1 MGETGDGRDQG
12 DRRGL
17 SAFLG
22 RSGIVH
28 QGEKIAVQ
36 GLGKLLT
43 AAALILQCQAIA
55 AADTHSAPPS
65 ASGLDANGHLLSL
78 LPASGPFVFARLRD
92 GVQFRANGIVKNI
105 VFYGPA
111 TVRVNANEGRNYWTA
126 PSLVV
131 QSRPSDIPFSL
142 AETPASLVIS
152 SARLTIEI
160 DKRTG
165 ALRFLDAHGKLYT
178 EERQDA
184 PETVKPVTISG
195 ARSYEVSNTFTLRPD
210 EALYGFGFTAD
221 DHSNRRGSDLLLV
234 QTNVGIIIPVMM
246 SSRRY
251 GVMWDTYSQMR
262 FKDDA
267 NGASLWAESAPGG
280 VDYYFM
286 AGDTPDD
293 VVGAY
298 RALTGA
304 APMYPKQAFGL
315 FMSKERY
322 KTQDQL
328 LEVARTFRREHFPLD
343 YIVQDWQYWG
353 SDKDGSWSG
362 MTWDPTR
369 YPDPVGMART
379 LHDMHLKLMVSI
391 WPSVGNDT
399 ALAHE
404 LDEHGLR
411 FAPLHWISKH
421 ARVYDAYSPLGRQI
435 YFKYIKSGLLDKGVD
450 ALWMDGTEVEV
461 SSAMWNAADNIRDT
475 KALGSNALG
484 DFTRYLSPYSL
495 LTTQGTY
502 DGERATSN
510 KRAFTLTRSAWAGAQ
525 RTAAASWSGD
535 IFASWKTLQ
544 QQIAGGVDVTVT
556 GNPYWTQDTGGFFV
570 SAFPGGEK
578 NPAWRELYARWLQ
591 FSAFNPIMRIHGTD
605 VEREPYLF
613 KTLDPQV
620 YDSLLKSVNLRYR
633 LLPYIY
639 SLSWQVTSA
648 GYTLMRPL
656 MMDFPDDRA
665 TDTIDDAFMFGPS
678 FLVHPVTRAMYH
690 VEPAPPVTVATDYL
704 QTPDGHPGLAG
715 QYFEG
720 ENFETPKSEFVDAKI
735 DHTWPDPPLA
745 DIPAGL
751 SGLDHFSVRWKGTLT
766 APEDGDYE
774 LGLDGDDGYRLLI
787 DGKPVIDNWSK
798 GAARYRSTIQTFHK
812 GQKVPLEIDY
822 FQGDG
827 NRSLRFAWRLPSE
840 RAALRRADPKLDL
853 AVQTYL
859 PKGADWFDFWTNQRF
874 KGGQRVTR
882 QVPLDILPLYVRAG
896 SIVPMGPL
904 VQYATQSPQAPYQI
918 RIYPGA
924 DARFTLYE
932 DDNETYDYEKGRFA
946 TYDLVWND
954 RARTLTI
961 GARKGTFPGLVR
973 QRRLDL
979 VLMNRTASTQKARSV
994 TYRGSRTVV
1003 SFAR

>member
-1 MGETGDGRDQG
+1 MYLRTQQGERPVVRPGIA
-12 DRRGL
+12 L
-17 SAFLG
+17 SAFILG
-22 RSGIVH
+22 FASVPLAA
-28 QGEKIAVQ
+28 KPP
-36 GLGKLLT
+36 L
-43 AAALILQCQAIA
+43 AAAS
-55 AADTHSAPPS
+55 TS
-65 ASGLDANGHLLSL
+65 ASGLDANGHPMSL
-78 LPASGPFVFARLRD
+78 LPGDPEFRFIRLQD
-92 GVQFRANGIVKNI
+92 GVQFRHKGITKTI
-105 VFYGPA
+105 LFYGPR
-111 TVRVNANEGRNYWTA
+111 TVRVNTNLGENYWTA
-126 PSLVV
+126 RSLVV
-131 QSRPSDIPFSL
+131 TAKPGSAPFSIS
-142 AETPASLVIS
+142 ETPTALVI
-152 SARLTIEI
+152 ATQKLQIRI
-160 DKRTG
+160 DKQTG
-165 ALRFLDAHGKLYT
+165 ALRFSDTGGKLFT
-178 EERQDA
+178 EELPDE
-184 PETVKPVTISG
+184 PETLKRVTISG
-195 ARSYEVSNTFTLRPD
+195 APSYEALNTLKLQPD
-210 EALYGFGFTAD
+210 EAIYGFGFTAD
-221 DHSNRRGSDLLLV
+221 DHSNRRGTDLLLV

-293 VVGAY
+293 VVRAY
-298 RALTGA
+298 RDLTGA

-322 KTQDQL
+322 QTQDRL
-328 LEVARTFRREHFPLD
+328 LEVARTFRKEGFPLD

-362 MTWDPTR
+362 MTWDPVR
-369 YPDPVGMART
+369 YPDPKGMVQA

-404 LDEHGLR
+404 LDAHGLR

-421 ARVYDAYSPLGRQI
+421 ARVYDAYSPLGRRI

-484 DFTRYLSPYSL
+484 DFTRYLNPYSL

-510 KRAFTLTRSAWAGAQ
+510 KRVFTLTRSAWAGAQ

-535 IFASWKTLQ
+535 IFASWKTFK

-570 SAFPGGEK
+570 SEFPGGEQ
-578 NPAWRELYARWLQ
+578 NPAWRELFARWLQ
-591 FSAFNPIMRIHGTD
+591 YAAFNPLMRIHGTD
-605 VEREPYLF
+605 VEREPYRF

-620 YDSLLKSVNLRYR
+620 YASLLDSARLRYR
-633 LLPYIY
+633 LLPYTY
-639 SLSWQVTSA
+639 SLSWKVTSA

-665 TDTIDDAFMFGPS
+665 TDAIDDTFMFGPS

-690 VEPAPPVTVATDYL
+690 ILPPPPATVPTEYL
-704 QTPDGHPGLAG
+704 HTPDGKPGLAG

-720 ENFETPKSEFVDAKI
+720 INFQTPKGEFVDAKI

-745 DIPAGL
+745 DIPGGL
-751 SGLDHFSVRWKGTLT
+751 TNLNNFSVRWQGVLT
-766 APEDGDYE
+766 APEDGTYE
-774 LGLDGDDGYRLLI
+774 LGLEGDDGYRLIL
-787 DGKPVIDNWSK
+787 DGKTVVSSWQN
-798 GAARYRSTIQTFHK
+798 GAARYKGTAQTFSK
-812 GQKVPLEIDY
+812 GQQVKVAIEY

-827 NRSLRFAWRLPSE
+827 NRSLRFGWRLPKE
-840 RAALRRADPKLDL
+840 QQALQNAQPQLDTR
-853 AVQTYL
+853 VETYL
-859 PKGADWFDFWTNQRF
+859 PKGAGWYDFWSGQRYS
-874 KGGQRVTR
+874 GGQRVMR
-882 QVPLDILPLYVRAG
+882 EAPLDILPLYVRAG
-896 SIVPMGPL
+896 SIVPMGPF
-904 VQYATQSPQAPYQI
+904 VQYATQSPDAPYEV
-918 RIYPGA
+918 RIYPGR
-924 DARFTLYE
+924 DARFTIYE
-932 DDNETYDYEKGRFA
+932 DDNETYDYEKGLYA
-946 TYDLVWND
+946 AYDLVWND

-961 GARKGTFPGLVR
+961 GPRRGRFPGLVAT
-973 QRRLDL
+973 RRLNIA
-979 VLMNRTASTQKARSV
+979 VMSQANATGFGSAPASRSIA
-994 TYRGSRTVV
+994 YRGKPMTV
-1003 SFAR
+1003 SFAMPQAKASTR

>member
-1 MGETGDGRDQG
+1 VQ
-12 DRRGL
+12 L
-17 SAFLG
+17 SVG
-22 RSGIVH
+22 GI
-28 QGEKIAVQ
+28 
-36 GLGKLLT
+36 T
-43 AAALILQCQAIA
+43 
-55 AADTHSAPPS
+55 
-65 ASGLDANGHLLSL
+65 
-78 LPASGPFVFARLRD
+78 
-92 GVQFRANGIVKNI
+92 KNI
-105 VFYGPA
+105 IFYGPD
-111 TVRVNANEGRNYWTA
+111 TIRVNANLGKNYWRA

-131 QSRPSDIPFSL
+131 IGRPTPVPFSL
-142 AETPASLVIS
+142 TETPTKLLIIS
-152 SARLTIEI
+152 AQLQVEVSKA
-160 DKRTG
+160 TG
-165 ALRFLDAHGKLYT
+165 ALRFLDTAGKLYT
-178 EERQDA
+178 EEQPA
-184 PETVKPVTISG
+184 TPQTLKQVQISG
-195 ARSYEVSNTFTLRPD
+195 APSYEASNTFLLKPD
-210 EALYGFGFTAD
+210 EAIYGFGFTGD
-221 DHSNRRGSDLLLV
+221 DTSNRRGKDLLLV

-262 FKDDA
+262 FSDNA

-286 AGDTPDD
+286 AGKAADD
-293 VVGAY
+293 VVAAY
-298 RALTGA
+298 RRLTGP

-322 KTQDQL
+322 KTQAQL
-328 LEVARTFRREHFPLD
+328 LDVASSFRKEGFPLD

-369 YPDPVGMART
+369 YPDPAGMIRQ
-379 LHDMHLKLMVSI
+379 LHDMNLKLMVSI

-399 ALAHE
+399 ALGHE
-404 LDEHGLR
+404 LDAHGLR

-435 YFKYIKSGLLDKGVD
+435 YFKHIKSGLLDKGVD

-484 DFTRYLSPYSL
+484 DFTRYLSPYTL

-510 KRAFTLTRSAWAGAQ
+510 KRVFTLTRSAWAGAQ

-535 IFASWKTLQ
+535 IFASWKTLK

-556 GNPYWTQDTGGFFV
+556 GNPYWTNDTGGFFV
-570 SAFPGGEK
+570 SEFSGGEQ

-605 VEREPYLF
+605 VEREPYRF

-620 YDSLLKSVNLRYR
+620 YASLLDSTRLRYR

-639 SLSWQVTSA
+639 GLSWKVTSS

-656 MMDFPDDRA
+656 MMDFPDNRA
-665 TDTIDDAFMFGPS
+665 ADSIDDQFMFGPS
-678 FLVHPVTRAMYH
+678 LLVHPVTRPMYH
-690 VEPAPPVTVATDYL
+690 ILPPPPATVPAEFL
-704 QTPDGHPGLAG
+704 RTPDGQPGLAG

-720 ENFETPKSEFVDAKI
+720 TNFETPKGQFVDTKI

-745 DIPAGL
+745 EIPGGL
-751 SGLDHFSVRWKGTLT
+751 TSLNNFSVRWQGTLT
-766 APEDGDYE
+766 APEDGVYE
-774 LGLDGDDGYRLLI
+774 LGVEGDDGYRLIL
-787 DGKPVIDNWSK
+787 DGKTVVSNWQN
-798 GAARYRSTIQTFHK
+798 GATRYQGTEQTLHK
-812 GQKVPLEIDY
+812 GQVVKIAIEY

-827 NRSLRFAWRLPSE
+827 NRSLRFAWRRPSE
-840 RAALRRADPKLDL
+840 RSRVATTNQPVDL

-859 PKGADWFDFWTNQRF
+859 PKGAGWYDFWTNQRF
-874 KGGQRVTR
+874 TGGQRVTR
-882 QVPLDILPLYVRAG
+882 DAPLNLFPLYVRAG
-896 SIVPMGPL
+896 SIVPMGPE
-904 VQYATQSPQAPYQI
+904 VQYATQAPAAPYEV

-924 DARFTLYE
+924 DTRFTMYE
-932 DDNETYDYEKGRFA
+932 DDNETYNYEKGQRA

-961 GARKGTFPGLVR
+961 GARQGSYPGLVR
-973 QRRLDL
+973 QRQLKL
-979 VLMNRTASTQKARSV
+979 VLATRAPQGGIAPA
-994 TYRGSRTVV
+994 VV
-1003 SFAR
+1003 SKQVGYMGKPVVVRF